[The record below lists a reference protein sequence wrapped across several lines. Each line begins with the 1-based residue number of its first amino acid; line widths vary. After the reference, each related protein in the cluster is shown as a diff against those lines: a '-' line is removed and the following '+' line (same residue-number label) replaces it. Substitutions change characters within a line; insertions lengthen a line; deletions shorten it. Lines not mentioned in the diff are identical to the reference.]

1 MKKTQDLYLQ
11 YIPEFDSYGIKK
23 EVVAQLSE
31 KGIVAKILLPKN
43 LQKNDTKQK
52 PTIGFLLG
60 QDKSDNG
67 GEYYTISNSYLQA
80 MLNTGSDIRFLDYE
94 NPYQQMKACD
104 CAVLPGGVFNN
115 PENFY
120 IDGKVLGDEIGKRYF
135 AYRSVIAEAY
145 KTKKPLLGICAGA
158 QMIGAL
164 LGNMKMYRDIKSEV
178 LHPAIHNP
186 KEETDVRVH
195 QIKLLRNTPIFDI
208 MGIDKNENHILINS
222 RHNQSMVQDV
232 LQDYVIGA
240 PKVKMDIYAISEAD
254 GIPEIW
260 GNEEAGILCVQGH
273 PEDLVSD
280 GKMQNIYN
288 YITHK
293 AKEHKLRYNSLV
305 FQKDEKV
312 R

>member
-67 GEYYTISNSYLQA
+67 DEYYTISNSYLQA

-145 KTKKPLLGICAGA
+145 KIKKPLLGICAGA

-232 LQDYVIGA
+232 LQDYVIGT

>member
-43 LQKNDTKQK
+43 VQKNDTKQK

-80 MLNTGSDIRFLDYE
+80 MLNTDSDIRFLDYE

-232 LQDYVIGA
+232 LQDYVIGT